1 MRQRADIGAPLFA
14 PVISTGV
21 GVTSD
26 AAVGASVGGAVG
38 GCVATAARAT
48 TRVALGVGVRMTMV
62 GVARVVGC
70 TVASTFALGEGFTL
84 GEGFALGDADALADA
99 EALGDAERDGVG
111 DGVAANVAVL
121 SGSGVKLGR
130 AVGACTVPPAPKILV
145 SNPPS
150 SRPPRITS
158 TISGLMG
165 IPPRLGGSGSSRRRR
180 G

>member
-1 MRQRADIGAPLFA
+1 GE
-14 PVISTGV
+14 
-21 GVTSD
+21 
-26 AAVGASVGGAVG
+26 VG
-38 GCVATAARAT
+38 GCVAIEARVASA

-70 TVASTFALGEGFTL
+70 AVASTFALGDGFRL
-84 GEGFALGDADALADA
+84 GVGFALGDVDALADA
-99 EALGDAERDGVG
+99 EAFGEAARDGVG

-130 AVGACTVPPAPKILV
+130 AVGACTVPPAPKTLV
-145 SNPPS
+145 SKPPS

-158 TISGLMG
+158 TISGIIG

>member
-1 MRQRADIGAPLFA
+1 M
-14 PVISTGV
+14 STGV
-21 GVTSD
+21 GVASD
-26 AAVGASVGGAVG
+26 AAVGAVVGGEVG
-38 GCVATAARAT
+38 GCVATGARVASP

-70 TVASTFALGEGFTL
+70 AVASTLALGDGFTLAIGFALGES
-84 GEGFALGDADALADA
+84 FARGDGDGLDDA
-99 EALGDAERDGVG
+99 EALGEAARDGVG
-111 DGVAANVAVL
+111 DGAAANVAVL

-130 AVGACTVPPAPKILV
+130 AVGVCTAPPAPKIFV
-145 SNPPS
+145 SKPPS

-158 TISGLMG
+158 TINGMMG